1 MSAFS
6 RELRS
11 FLTVSQSSSIR
22 DAAEQLN
29 VSAPALSRQMQILEQ
44 AYNVK
49 LLVRSPNGIALTSSG
64 ETLRDQASQWLKSD
78 ADMAQKL
85 RRAQDGEGLLLRI
98 GIMECLAGTF
108 IKNLQSA
115 LSDMFGDVTLE
126 IIVGSTDVLLAE
138 AEALRL
144 DLLIAFNMPRLER
157 HIVTETYEYYIGV
170 VCRNDHIISGT
181 NAISLQDA
189 LAYPLC
195 LPGASLSF
203 HQRLLAE
210 ILSVRVNPKI
220 CVQSNSINVIKQAV
234 AAGDNIAF
242 LTWIDV
248 REDVE
253 NGALSFQSLKSKR
266 LTETLSLTICR
277 GNNLSDKTGRIIE
290 IIRHEIAQMG
300 A

>member
-29 VSAPALSRQMQILEQ
+29 ISAPALSRQMQMLEQ

-49 LLVRSPNGIALTSSG
+49 LLIRSPNGIALTSSG

-85 RRAQDGEGLLLRI
+85 RRTQEGEGLLLRI
-98 GIMECLAGTF
+98 GIMECLSITF
-108 IKNLQSA
+108 IEKLRQQ
-115 LSDMFGDVTLE
+115 LEQEFGNVTLE
-126 IIVGSTDVLLAE
+126 IVVGSTDLLLAE

-144 DLLIAFNMPRLER
+144 DIMIAFNMPRLER
-157 HIVTETYEYYIGV
+157 HILVETYEYYIGV
-170 VCRNDHIISGT
+170 VCRKDHAIAGQNS
-181 NAISLQDA
+181 ISLQNA
-189 LAYPLC
+189 LTYSLC

-210 ILSVRVNPKI
+210 ILSIRVNPKI
-220 CVQSNSINVIKQAV
+220 SVQSNSINVLKQAV
-234 AAGDNIAF
+234 AASNNIAF

-248 REDVE
+248 HEEVTS
-253 NGALSFQSLKSKR
+253 GALSFHSLASKR
-266 LTETLSLTICR
+266 LTETLSLAICR
-277 GNNLSDKTGRIIE
+277 TNNLSDKTAKIINIIGDE
-290 IIRHEIAQMG
+290 ITKMG